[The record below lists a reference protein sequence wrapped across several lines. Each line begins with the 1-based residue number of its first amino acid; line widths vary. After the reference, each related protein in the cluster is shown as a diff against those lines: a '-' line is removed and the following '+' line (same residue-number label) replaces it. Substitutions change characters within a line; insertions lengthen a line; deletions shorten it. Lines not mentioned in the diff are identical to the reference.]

1 MIHFFSS
8 TRQKC
13 FRRHVVINV
22 RWKNKMLDFQC
33 SVICFVL
40 PQFSPRSFLQILS
53 TPLDKRLKCGNTII
67 LPLILKPQYA
77 IILTGSLSTQ
87 NEGNDDQWLIFC
99 RYWKWSNGGGPMQR
113 QEGIPMMWDLSSA
126 VTLWHC
132 WRPLTNWDFQLL
144 TLRKAIWRS
153 ESDTGHD
160 FQILHSL
167 QYVLCALGGPAS
179 CYSWPVIGSAQR
191 CKADSVLPI
200 IYCLLC
206 FTKVPQY
213 MKTCIHVYIGFS
225 E

>member
-1 MIHFFSS
+1 MWDVTPVTN
-8 TRQKC
+8 TRTD
-13 FRRHVVINV
+13 
-22 RWKNKMLDFQC
+22 RWKVGQY
-33 SVICFVL
+33 SVWAE
-40 PQFSPRSFLQILS
+40 SAILT
-53 TPLDKRLKCGNTII
+53 TPLDKCLKCGNTII

-113 QEGIPMMWDLSSA
+113 QEGIPMMWGLSSA

-179 CYSWPVIGSAQR
+179 CYSWPVIGSGPR

-200 IYCLLC
+200 IYCFLC
-206 FTKVPQY
+206 FTQVPQY
-213 MKTCIHVYIGFS
+213 MKTCIHVYIGNS